1 MNAPQQAAQRRLA
14 NRAEHYNAA
23 QARAA
28 EQGPMHLITFW
39 QNVCRK
45 LVKDALE
52 SGDPGPANQ
61 FASHLHD
68 FYQRHTT

>member
-1 MNAPQQAAQRRLA
+1 MNAQSKAAQARLA
-14 NRAEHYNAA
+14 NQAAHYNTA

-45 LVKDALE
+45 LAKDALE
-52 SGDPGPANQ
+52 NGDPSVANRL
-61 FASHLHD
+61 ASNLND